1 MVRIEVVSFDME
13 GTIIDNNFSDL
24 IWETDIPMLY
34 GQEHGLDFET
44 ARERVISEYGQVG
57 DERPEWYDTGYW
69 FRRLGLPG
77 DWRELLGRRRDDC
90 RVYPEARQV
99 LESLSREYTL
109 IITSNT
115 IREFLDVQLEKL
127 PEIFA
132 RVFSATSDFGV
143 VKKSEDFYLSV
154 CRAVG
159 VQPEAMAHVGDDP
172 RFDYEA
178 PRRLGIRAYHLDR
191 IGGSE
196 GEDVVHDLQEFE
208 LSLRELERDL
218 GSRSE
223 A

>member
-13 GTIIDNNFSDL
+13 GTIIDNTFSDL

-44 ARERVISEYGQVG
+44 ARERVIREYGQVG

-90 RVYPEARQV
+90 RVYPEARMV

-115 IREFLDVQLEKL
+115 I
-127 PEIFA
+127 I
-132 RVFSATSDFGV
+132 SDFGV

-159 VQPEAMAHVGDDP
+159 VQSEAMAHVGDDP

-178 PRRLGIRAYHLDR
+178 PRRLGIHAYHLDR
-191 IGGSE
+191 KGVSE